1 MCDSIGYVIGAM
13 CERVSLPT
21 SPAMVEGLTHRRA
34 LVFAKELC
42 VLEYSVEGN
51 AEVIINAILA
61 RDTRNLEYGHLI
73 GDILVL
79 SADLGI
85 CNFSFVKRIGNL
97 VAHFLARKVV
107 LVVSFRYGLS
117 PLLMI

>member
-1 MCDSIGYVIGAM
+1 MTLQVM
-13 CERVSLPT
+13 LLVPCERLSLPT
-21 SPAMVEGLTHRRA
+21 SPAMVEALACRNA

-42 VLEYSVEGN
+42 VSECFVEGD

-61 RDTRNLEYGHLI
+61 RDTRNLEYGHLT

-79 SADLGI
+79 ATDLGL
-85 CNFSFVKRIGNL
+85 CNFSFVKYIDNL